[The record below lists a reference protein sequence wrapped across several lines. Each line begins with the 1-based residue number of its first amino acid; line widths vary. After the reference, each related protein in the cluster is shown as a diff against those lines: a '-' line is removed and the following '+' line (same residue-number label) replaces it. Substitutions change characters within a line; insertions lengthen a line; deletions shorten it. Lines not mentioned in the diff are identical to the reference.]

1 MSTTLD
7 VNNITR
13 HAGPVFHQHGHE
25 VQPFRV
31 CTWAIGGPM
40 ATTGNCSSEDSPA
53 GEEPKDSA
61 RVLVAVISGVGTVL
75 SLAFL
80 VGDLVHHS

>member
-1 MSTTLD
+1 MSPTLD

-25 VQPFRV
+25 IQPFEYVR
-31 CTWAIGGPM
+31 ARGGPM
-40 ATTGNCSSEDSPA
+40 GTTGNCASEDSPA

-61 RVLVAVISGVGTVL
+61 RALVAVISGVGTVI

-80 VGDLVHHS
+80 VGDLVHNS